1 MVDPCILIDFLV
13 HEFVS
18 TNTNTLSQFAFG
30 FFQLLMIFLIQLHK
44 GISLF
49 HGLLH
54 HFEFLSFGVNFFIL
68 FHLLFDVLCV
78 FFFCHLI
85 LNSSPLCVSTES
97 VIIGSNFF
105 TTLVFKFGTKSSFTT
120 FQGNQGCNRII
131 NLQRVQLFQRFS
143 VALQTEDRRINAEIQ
158 EEFFKLFFNILIM
171 TKCELPAREF

>member
-1 MVDPCILIDFLV
+1 MVDPCIPIDFLV
-13 HEFVS
+13 HEFFS

-30 FFQLLMIFLIQLHK
+30 FFQLLIIFLIQLHK

-49 HGLLH
+49 HSLLH

-85 LNSSPLCVSTES
+85 LNSSPLRVSAES

-105 TTLVFKFGTKSSFTT
+105 TTLVFKFGTKSSFTA
-120 FQGNQGCNRII
+120 FQRNQGCNRII

-143 VALQTEDRRINAEIQ
+143 VALQA
-158 EEFFKLFFNILIM
+158 KG
-171 TKCELPAREF
+171 